1 MENTLETLAMLP
13 SREQQNLLS
22 KRSKNVVLCSY
33 GYLSSDKSN
42 DNRKFIIE
50 RIFGLTEGRTKIG
63 NVDMLTL
70 LVETGL
76 YATVSGS
83 YADIVGENNIIDIHE
98 VRRFTEDLIATDI
111 GALTVYTDENGER
124 KIRAVGADTL
134 FSFYHNGK
142 KYYSEIII
150 YNQSTNSGANNIN
163 NNFSNYDKNNKKYA
177 FVRTFLTGRNE
188 CALYELGS
196 GNASNTFADAKRVP
210 LTTIDETSQMQEV
223 ENTTLAND
231 EAIFVAQG
239 YENFDKIR
247 TLVNSIDRLVNEVEM
262 ETYKHHDAYILFKN
276 VQFPRDAK
284 TADGIINKAKLGK
297 MVVGESPD
305 SAIEY
310 ITNDN
315 PMIEK
320 VQDNISRHIGR
331 ISAITNV
338 PREFFGELTNEGA
351 IGAQSRTLRMS
362 LFFARAMRIRELI
375 SEASEKLLGVQI
387 EWQKMVGY
395 DDENEQADKSNK

>member
-1 MENTLETLAMLP
+1 MENILATLSVLP
-13 SREQQNLLS
+13 SREQQTLLS
-22 KRSKNVVLCSY
+22 KRSKNAALCSY

-83 YADIVGENNIIDIHE
+83 YADIVGENNIIDVRE

-111 GALTVYTDENGER
+111 GALTVYTDENGEQ

-134 FSFYHNGK
+134 FSFYENGK
-142 KYYSEIII
+142 KYYAEIIV
-150 YNQSTNSGANNIN
+150 YNKSTNSGANNIN
-163 NNFSNYDKNNKKYA
+163 NNFLNYDKNNKKYA

-196 GNASNTFADAKRVP
+196 GNAVSTFADAKRVP
-210 LTTIDETSQMQEV
+210 LTTIDETSQMSEMEV
-223 ENTTLAND
+223 TTLAND

-284 TADGIINKAKLGK
+284 TPDGVINKAKLGK
-297 MVVGESPD
+297 MVVGE
-305 SAIEY
+305 
-310 ITNDN
+310 
-315 PMIEK
+315 
-320 VQDNISRHIGR
+320 
-331 ISAITNV
+331 
-338 PREFFGELTNEGA
+338 
-351 IGAQSRTLRMS
+351 
-362 LFFARAMRIRELI
+362 
-375 SEASEKLLGVQI
+375 
-387 EWQKMVGY
+387 
-395 DDENEQADKSNK
+395 